1 MSPLYDQLDQD
12 EKTAIEIAIVYPHRA
27 LSRILPEFYSGSIS
41 TLYRYRKKGVEKLKS
56 KGLLDLQEHP
66 TALAFETV
74 PEKYLRKMTLK
85 LHRELISLEK
95 ERSANENAK
104 FAAQSEL
111 RRLQKYTEESEAIAR
126 NLTFRLDSI
135 SRSKIQDLIQRFKSF
150 GIDENWISVL
160 IALNLVE
167 MTMRYKI
174 ESLGAR
180 PHGNFKELYD
190 LLKRE
195 VLTKEKREIKISS
208 EFIKP
213 KHLYDW
219 RSKMD
224 HDGLKV
230 KIKEK
235 EADFIIEQALKFIE
249 ELKIS

>member
-1 MSPLYDQLDQD
+1 MSPTYDQLDYD
-12 EKTAIEIAIVYPHRA
+12 EKTVLEIAIVYPHQA
-27 LSRILPEFYSGSIS
+27 LSRILPKFYSGSMS
-41 TLYRYRKKGVEKLKS
+41 TLYRYRKKGVEKLIS
-56 KGLLDLQEHP
+56 KGLLDLQERP
-66 TALAFETV
+66 TALAFEIV

-85 LHRELISLEK
+85 LHRELISLDKEK
-95 ERSANENAK
+95 SIIENDK

-111 RRLQKYTEESEAIAR
+111 RRLQKHTEELEAIVR

-150 GIDENWISVL
+150 EIDENWVSVL

-174 ESLGAR
+174 ESLGTR

-208 EFIKP
+208 EFIRP